1 MSVVWN
7 VLAFVRGALERALC
21 AVFLIAF
28 AGGLS
33 CAIADTLIVQGSTTF
48 SRRLL
53 EPQQAAIETR
63 SGHKLTVIPNKSTP
77 GLIALLEGRAHMAMI
92 SAPLQSEVEL
102 LKKSTSG
109 LPLERLRAFEISRT
123 PVSVAVHPTNP
134 VQAASRNAIRK
145 ILLGEITN
153 WQALG
158 GPDLP
163 IRIVLVGGGGGVTVA
178 IEAEMTKGQAVAV
191 PGVIFVK
198 TPVQLVQVVQQ
209 ERGAIGFGQA
219 SLVRERN
226 LPELTVDKPFEQLLA
241 LVTLGEPTPAMLSVI
256 DAARAIAAKTM

>member
-1 MSVVWN
+1 MSVVRN
-7 VLAFVRGALERALC
+7 VLACAGGALDRALC
-21 AVFLIAF
+21 AVSMLAF
-28 AGGLS
+28 AAGLS
-33 CAIADTLIVQGSTTF
+33 AAMADTLIVQGSTTF

-53 EPQQAAIETR
+53 EPQQAAIESR
-63 SGHKLTVIPNKSTP
+63 AGHKLTVIPNKSTP
-77 GLIALLEGRAHMAMI
+77 GLIALLEGRAQMAMI
-92 SAPLQSEVEL
+92 SAPLQSEIEL

-123 PVSVAVHPTNP
+123 PISVAVHPTNP
-134 VQAASRNAIRK
+134 LQVISRSAVKR
-145 ILLGEITN
+145 ILLGEVTN

-158 GPDLP
+158 GPNLP

-178 IEAEMTKGQAVAV
+178 IEAELLKGQAVAV
-191 PGVIFVK
+191 PGTIFVK

-209 ERGAIGFGQA
+209 EPGAIGFGQA
-219 SLVRERN
+219 TLVRQRN